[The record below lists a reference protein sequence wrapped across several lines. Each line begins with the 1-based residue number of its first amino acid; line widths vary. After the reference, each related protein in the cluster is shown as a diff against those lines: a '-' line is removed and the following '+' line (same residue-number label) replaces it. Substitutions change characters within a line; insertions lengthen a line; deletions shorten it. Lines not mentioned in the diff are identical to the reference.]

1 MEQYYVKFWWRNPN
15 TGFVEKR
22 EEYFDAKGKCAHKKV
37 KDWCCKMY
45 HIKHSDIITVGYC

>member
-1 MEQYYVKFWWRNPN
+1 MNPN

-37 KDWCCKMY
+37 KNWCCRMY
-45 HIKHSDIITVGYC
+45 NVKHADIITVGYC